1 VTQRTNE
8 IGIRMAIG
16 ANRMHIAA
24 LILRSAFAQVLLG
37 LALGIPIAIV
47 VGRMLRSRLYE
58 LDTVDPLSLLLPA
71 AALLVC
77 TFIASAF
84 PARHAASVEPLEALR
99 TE

>member
-24 LILRSAFAQVLLG
+24 LILRSAFAQILLG

-47 VGRMLRSRLYE
+47 VGHLLRSRLYE
-58 LDTVDPLSLLLPA
+58 LDAIDPLSLLLPTGVLLLC
-71 AALLVC
+71 ALV
-77 TFIASAF
+77 ASAL
-84 PARHAASVEPLEALR
+84 PARRAASIEPLEALR